1 MHQPRWLLLAA
12 LVASGLFGWTTQT
25 LAESHLQTIQQRG
38 TLRVGT
44 TGDFNPMSVRDPA
57 TNSFKGYDID
67 AMTQLATDLGVKVEW
82 VPTDWAVIVAAIT
95 SDKIDIFSGASLSV
109 ARAKQVAFSQPYFF
123 AGTVPVV
130 AKADVAKFKSWDDI
144 NQPGV
149 TVATSFGTVFD
160 EQARQSFPKATL
172 KTVQSPATGYQEVL
186 AGRAMVTIT
195 SNVEAAGL
203 VQRYPQ
209 LSLLGPQVE
218 PRNKRPFAYPV
229 DPTDAVWLTFVN
241 NWITLKQAE
250 GFFNVLEV
258 KWMQH

>member
-1 MHQPRWLLLAA
+1 MYTARWVFLAA
-12 LVASGLFGWTTQT
+12 LTASGLVGCVTPTS
-25 LAESHLQTIQQRG
+25 AESHLQTIQHSG

-44 TGDFNPMSVRDPA
+44 AGDFNPMSMRDPA

-67 AMTQLATDLGVKVEW
+67 AMTQMATDLGVKVEW
-82 VPTDWAVIVAAIT
+82 IQTDWAVIVPAIT
-95 SDKIDIFSGASLSV
+95 ADKIDIFSGASLSI

-130 AKADVAKFKSWDDI
+130 AKENAAKFKTWDDI
-144 NQPGV
+144 NQPGI

-160 EQARQSFPKATL
+160 EQARENLPRATL
-172 KTVQSPATGYQEVL
+172 KTVQSPASGYQEVL

-203 VQRYPQ
+203 VKRYPQ

-229 DPTDAVWLTFVN
+229 DPNDATWLTFVN

-250 GFFNVLEV
+250 GFFNTLET